1 MKDETRTEAQHRVLS
16 RPIFGDVAARLDELK
31 QYPPFENAAAGI
43 DELQRR
49 LTRMRAAWNDRD
61 HLSLRR
67 ELVNLLAHGARLSR
81 DSGIETEAA
90 AVALDDVELNRA
102 ELDRRPL

>member
-16 RPIFGDVAARLDELK
+16 RPIFGDAAARHVELDR

-67 ELVNLLAHGARLSR
+67 ELVNLVAHGARLSR
-81 DSGIETEAA
+81 DCGIETEAQ
-90 AVALDDVELNRA
+90 AVLLDDA
-102 ELDRRPL
+102 ELDRRPQ